1 MYSHWRTEMI
11 PFPCQFC
18 LAFGFPSG
26 PDMLII
32 AVLVLVLFGAK
43 KLPLFGQSL
52 GRSMGEFRKMKEDF
66 DQQMREGPKFNR
78 RDPDDGSDSL
88 ADMVLLWLF
97 GISIVLFILSFIM
110 PSMR

>member
-1 MYSHWRTEMI
+1 MI
-11 PFPCQFC
+11 PSPCQFC
-18 LAFGFPSG
+18 LAFSLPSG
-26 PDMLII
+26 PDMFII

-52 GRSMGEFRKMKEDF
+52 GRSMSDLFKSREQLE
-66 DQQMREGPKFNR
+66 QEMREEARFNR
-78 RDPDDGSDSL
+78 RSSDDGSDSL
-88 ADMVLLWLF
+88 ADIVLLWLF

>member
-1 MYSHWRTEMI
+1 MI

-97 GISIVLFILSFIM
+97 GISVVLFILSFIM